1 MMCHR
6 MLTRT
11 LTPVSFM
18 SRIVFPGRFYASRVC
33 SFDDAKVAVSTLKQ
47 EPDNEVKLR
56 MYGLFKQA
64 TSGDCSGDEPGTF
77 NFVAKAKWQ
86 AWNSLK
92 SMSKED
98 AASKYIE
105 LINDLLAKE
114 PCDPVDTAGQSA
126 LPTPGLE
133 SSVNGGVMQIC
144 LSRPEKK
151 NAVTFD
157 MYQSWTS
164 MLNKAATDPKI
175 KIVAITGKGDYFS
188 SGNDLTTFTKQLE
201 TGVPIQDIVKTA
213 RNVLYQFVSAFISFP
228 KTLVALVNGPSVG
241 ITVTTLGLYDFV
253 LAAETATFH
262 TPFVTLGQT
271 PEGCSSAT
279 FPKIM
284 GPLRANEMLLF
295 NRRLTARE
303 AYDWGLVTRVVS
315 KTDFPGECKKLLNE
329 MAQLPPETLV
339 FSKEIMRARDR
350 ELLYSVNK
358 MECDRLAERWTSP
371 ECIQAITSFLQRVK

>member
-1 MMCHR
+1 
-6 MLTRT
+6 MLTQAF
-11 LTPVSFM
+11 TPASFM
-18 SRIVFPGRFYASRVC
+18 SRIIFRGRFYATRIC
-33 SFDDAKVAVSTLKQ
+33 SFEEAKAAVNTLKQ
-47 EPDNEVKLR
+47 DPDNEVKLR

-64 TSGDCSGDEPGTF
+64 TSGDCSGDKPGAF

-86 AWNSLK
+86 AWDSLK

-114 PCDPVDTAGQSA
+114 SCNSVDTADQSA
-126 LPTPGLE
+126 LTTPGLE
-133 SSVNGGVMQIC
+133 TSFNGGVMQIC

-188 SGNDLTTFTKQLE
+188 SGNDLNTFTKQLE
-201 TGVPIQDIVKTA
+201 TGVPIQDMAKTA
-213 RNVLYQFVSAFISFP
+213 RDVLYQFVSAFISFP

-241 ITVTTLGLYDFV
+241 ITVTTLGLYDYV

-303 AYDWGLVTRVVS
+303 AYNLGLVTRVVS
-315 KTDFPGECKKLLNE
+315 KTDFAGESTKLLNE
-329 MAQLPPETLV
+329 LAQLPPETLV
-339 FSKEIMRARDR
+339 FSKEIMRTRDR

-371 ECIQAITSFLQRVK
+371 ECIQAITNFLQRVK